1 MDIKK
6 NTSKKIKVYV
16 GFGIV
21 SKYDGHGK
29 CVKIDYT
36 SHDHRYLFKFEND
49 AIKWMS
55 DEDVANVLAGREY
68 EVKVPEA

>member
-16 GFGIV
+16 GFGIT
-21 SKYDGHGK
+21 SKYDGHGE

-36 SHDHRYLFKFEND
+36 SRDLRYLFKFENG

-55 DEDVANVLAGREY
+55 DKNVEDVLAGREY
-68 EVKVPEA
+68 ETKMPEA